1 MSAPM
6 PGRSLVT
13 RRAIRDLVRTAT
25 LSTYGV
31 TGFSGGGPLGRVL
44 ERLGIAHPGLR
55 LEVGEALTVD
65 LDLAVAYGLPV
76 AEVAR
81 QVDASVRYALRRRA
95 GPRARPDLD
104 PHRPPAPR
112 ARPRARA
119 GRRATQPRA
128 AARGPRRQRD
138 GRRLMARRSC
148 DGAGFLAAFRSAVA
162 SLEAN
167 VDEINALNVFP
178 VPDGDTGT
186 NMLATVRAALEEA
199 DKVGPDAE
207 VAQVAQAASFGALM
221 GARGNSGVITSQILA
236 GMAHGLAG
244 KRRFN
249 GLDLAHAL
257 DEGTKTAYKAVAK
270 PVEGTILTVIRE
282 ASAAAVAA
290 AERDN
295 DVEAVLAATVDAA
308 ERAVA
313 KTPSLLPIL
322 REAHVVD
329 SGGQGLFRLFQ
340 GALEASRGRPVSAGE
355 RRRHAGRHA
364 HEAPHAEPVPGAE
377 EGEFGYETVYLL
389 RARAGAPLDIP
400 AIQAHLEGIGDSVL
414 VAGDAL
420 LAKVHVHNEHPD
432 AVIAYGLSIGTL
444 SRITIENLDSQ
455 AHDVRE
461 TKAAAFVASAE
472 SAAVANGAER
482 RARPRARG
490 VPLGVVVV
498 APSDGLA
505 AVLTDTAAP
514 FREHGAFRVV
524 QGGQSANPSTG
535 ELLEAVEATQADELL
550 ILSNNPNVVLAAR
563 QVAAMT
569 KRTIRVVPT
578 RNCAEGV
585 AALFELDPSQ
595 GAEANAA
602 TMTEAGRAIQ
612 TMQVTEAIRDATVSG
627 RKVKKGQTIVL
638 DPDDGL
644 LAVDNDP
651 QKAVLAGL
659 GRLEPGFGLLTIYY
673 GETATLD
680 EAETLARKVRETAP
694 GVDVE
699 VVHGGQ
705 PHYRYLVSAE

>member
-1 MSAPM
+1 
-6 PGRSLVT
+6 
-13 RRAIRDLVRTAT
+13 
-25 LSTYGV
+25 
-31 TGFSGGGPLGRVL
+31 
-44 ERLGIAHPGLR
+44 
-55 LEVGEALTVD
+55 
-65 LDLAVAYGLPV
+65 
-76 AEVAR
+76 
-81 QVDASVRYALRRRA
+81 
-95 GPRARPDLD
+95 
-104 PHRPPAPR
+104 
-112 ARPRARA
+112 
-119 GRRATQPRA
+119 
-128 AARGPRRQRD
+128 
-138 GRRLMARRSC
+138 MARRSC

-162 SLEAN
+162 SLEAH

-186 NMLATVRAALEEA
+186 NMLATVHAALDEA
-199 DKVGPDAE
+199 DRAGPGADAE
-207 VAQVAQAASFGALM
+207 RVAQAASFGALM

-236 GMAHGLAG
+236 GIAHGLAG

-257 DEGTKTAYKAVAK
+257 DAGTKTAYKAVAK

-282 ASAAAVAA
+282 ASAAAIAA

-295 DVEAVLAATVDAA
+295 NVETVLAATVDAA

-313 KTPSLLPIL
+313 KTPSLLAVL

-340 GALEASRGRPVSAGE
+340 GALEAARGRPIAPGTIAEHPAPQSAVQAAV
-355 RRRHAGRHA
+355 HAA
-364 HEAPHAEPVPGAE
+364 HHEPGPAPAPGTE

-389 RARAGAPLDIP
+389 RARAGIPLDVP
-400 AIQAHLEGIGDSVL
+400 AIQAHLESIGDSVL
-414 VAGDAL
+414 VAGDGL
-420 LAKVHVHNEHPD
+420 LAKVHVHNDRPD
-432 AVIAYGLSIGTL
+432 GVIAYGLTVGTL

-461 TKAAAFVASAE
+461 SKAAAFVGGHDGSDGTSADGDGD
-472 SAAVANGAER
+472 GADGATDATTR
-482 RARPRARG
+482 L
-490 VPLGVVVV
+490 PLGVVVV

-514 FREHGAFRVV
+514 FREYGAFRVV
-524 QGGQSANPSTG
+524 SGGQSANPSTG
-535 ELLEAVEATQADELL
+535 ELLEAVEATDADELL

-563 QVAAMT
+563 QVASMT

-585 AALFELDPSQ
+585 AALFELDPAQ
-595 GAEANAA
+595 DAETNAA
-602 TMTEAGRAIQ
+602 AMTAAGRAIQ
-612 TMQVTEAIRDATVSG
+612 TMQVTEAVRDATVSG

-680 EAETLARKVRETAP
+680 EAETLALRVRELRP

-699 VVHGGQ
+699 IIHGGQ

>member
-1 MSAPM
+1 
-6 PGRSLVT
+6 
-13 RRAIRDLVRTAT
+13 
-25 LSTYGV
+25 
-31 TGFSGGGPLGRVL
+31 
-44 ERLGIAHPGLR
+44 
-55 LEVGEALTVD
+55 
-65 LDLAVAYGLPV
+65 
-76 AEVAR
+76 
-81 QVDASVRYALRRRA
+81 
-95 GPRARPDLD
+95 
-104 PHRPPAPR
+104 
-112 ARPRARA
+112 
-119 GRRATQPRA
+119 
-128 AARGPRRQRD
+128 
-138 GRRLMARRSC
+138 MARRSC

-207 VAQVAQAASFGALM
+207 VAEVAHAASFGALM

-244 KRRFN
+244 KRHFN

-295 DVEAVLAATVDAA
+295 DLEAVLAATVDAA

-355 RRRHAGRHA
+355 GAATRPAT
-364 HEAPHAEPVPGAE
+364 HEPPHAEPVPGAE

-461 TKAAAFVASAE
+461 TKAAAFVASSE
-472 SAAVANGAER
+472 PSDGRNGEDPAMR
-482 RARPRARG
+482 R
-490 VPLGVVVV
+490 PLGVVVV

-659 GRLEPGFGLLTIYY
+659 GRLEQGYGLLTIYY